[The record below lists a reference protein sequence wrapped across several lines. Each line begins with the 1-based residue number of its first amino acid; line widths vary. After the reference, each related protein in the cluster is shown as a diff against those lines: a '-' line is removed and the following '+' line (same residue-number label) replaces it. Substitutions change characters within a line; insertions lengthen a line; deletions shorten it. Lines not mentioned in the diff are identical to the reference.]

1 MSTDT
6 PTPAS
11 RRPVRSA
18 RGTDWV
24 RVALYV
30 LAVVV
35 VNVASLK
42 FFVRLD
48 LTRSRAYSLSS
59 ATTAVLAGLK
69 EPLTIKAFFT
79 RNLPFPYNSVEQQTR
94 DLFEEYALRANRH
107 FSYSVHTVE
116 PESETS
122 AAQASDVRKMA
133 QDYGIY
139 PIQIQ
144 KVERDEVKLQSAYLG
159 MVLIHGDM
167 VETIPALTA
176 TDNLEYT
183 VTSAIEKLSSTIGAL
198 LTVEGKVDVT
208 LHLSSSL
215 QRIGGNL
222 GTTFRNLSRELESTV
237 SGLNG
242 KLYGKLAFSTVDPDT
257 QPTAAVDAKK
267 YSFMRLS
274 LSTGQIAY
282 ASLVISYKEGFRRI
296 DLLQQGIFGTQ
307 VKDPKTLGGAIEA
320 ATEALIGVNPQVGW
334 VSDHGSGGESDELS
348 SLLGPQEQP
357 SYRNF
362 RGILSG
368 NYAIEDVALAND
380 EIPEGVRTLLIA
392 GPATRFTDWELFK
405 IDQFLMKGNSL
416 AILLDTHT
424 EIVPQ
429 GGNQFQQPVY
439 VPRETGIDK
448 LLEHWGLRVDRS
460 YVLDEKCYVA
470 RQQDRSGGIQEVS
483 YYFFPRIGTEGLD
496 QKLPIARNLPA
507 LFMLNASPVTKVEG
521 TASQAAFHA
530 LVTSSVSSWEMK
542 ENINLLY
549 PMFVQPPPA
558 GDASRGARTLAY
570 VVEGKLTSY
579 FADKPVPEP
588 PPPSEDAGGGASG
601 AGGGG
606 QTVSSAELG
615 RAAEVIPETLR
626 GRVIVVGTSQILVDT
641 AIDAQGQ
648 QPNSVFALNIVD
660 YLSGREGFAE
670 LRGKGST
677 VSLLREVKPEV
688 RSFVKGFN
696 IAGLPILVV
705 LAGLGVWLGWMSRKK
720 RIRAQFAPRASEAP
734 GSPGVQ
740 K

>member
-1 MSTDT
+1 MSADT
-6 PTPAS
+6 PAPAP
-11 RRPVRSA
+11 RRPAASA
-18 RGTDWV
+18 RATDWL
-24 RVALYV
+24 RVALY
-30 LAVVV
+30 LIAVVV

-48 LTRSRAYSLSS
+48 LTRSRAYSLSA
-59 ATTAVLAGLK
+59 ATTTVLSGLK

-79 RNLPFPYNSVEQQTR
+79 GNLPFPYNSVEQQTR
-94 DLFEEYALRANRH
+94 DLFEEYALRANR
-107 FSYSVHTVE
+107 FFNYSVYTVE
-116 PESETS
+116 PESESS

-183 VTSAIEKLSSTIGAL
+183 VTSAIQKLSSTIGAL
-198 LTVEGKVDVT
+198 LSVEGKVEVR
-208 LHLSSSL
+208 LYLASAL
-215 QRIGGNL
+215 QRISGNL
-222 GTTFRNLSRELESTV
+222 GTTFRNLPRELKSTV
-237 SGLNG
+237 DGLNG
-242 KLYGKLAFSTVDPDT
+242 KLYGKLAFSTVDTDT
-257 QPTAAVDAKK
+257 QPGAAAEATR

-274 LSTGQIAY
+274 LSTGQTAY
-282 ASLVISYKEGFRRI
+282 ASVVVTYKDGFRRI

-307 VKDPKTLGGAIEA
+307 VKDPKTLGSAIEA

-334 VSDHGSGGESDELS
+334 VSGHGSGGSSDELS
-348 SLLGPQEQP
+348 SLLGPQDQP
-357 SYRNF
+357 SYQNY

-368 NYAIEDVALAND
+368 NYTIEDVALATD
-380 EIPEGVRTLLIA
+380 EIPEGIRTLVIA
-392 GPATRFTDWELFK
+392 GPATRFADWELFK

-439 VPRETGIDK
+439 IPRDTGIDK
-448 LLEHWGLRVDRS
+448 LLEHWGVRVDKS
-460 YVLDEKCYVA
+460 YILDEKCYVA
-470 RQQDRSGGIQEVS
+470 RQQDRSGGVQEVP
-483 YYFFPRIGTEGLD
+483 YYFFPQIGKEGLD

-507 LFMLNASPVTKVEG
+507 LFMLNASPVVKVEG
-521 TASQAAFHA
+521 TASKATFHA
-530 LVTSSVSSWEMK
+530 LVTSSPSSWEMK
-542 ENINLLY
+542 ENINLRY
-549 PMFVQPPPA
+549 PWFLQPPPA
-558 GDASRGARTLAY
+558 GDASRGAKTLAY
-570 VVEGKLTSY
+570 VLEGTFTSY

-588 PPPSEDAGGGASG
+588 PPPSADDKDAAAGAK
-601 AGGGG
+601 AAG

-615 RAAEVIPETLR
+615 RKAEVIPETGR
-626 GRVIVVGTSQILVDT
+626 GRVLVVGTSQILVDT

-648 QPNSVFALNIVD
+648 QPNSVFALNVVD

-677 VSLLREVKPEV
+677 VSLLKEVKPAI

-696 IAGLPILVV
+696 VAGLPVLVV
-705 LAGLGVWLGWMSRKK
+705 LSGLGVWLGWMSRKK
-720 RIRAQFAPRASEAP
+720 RIRAQFAARAAQGA
-734 GSPGVQ
+734 GSSGAQ
-740 K
+740 Q